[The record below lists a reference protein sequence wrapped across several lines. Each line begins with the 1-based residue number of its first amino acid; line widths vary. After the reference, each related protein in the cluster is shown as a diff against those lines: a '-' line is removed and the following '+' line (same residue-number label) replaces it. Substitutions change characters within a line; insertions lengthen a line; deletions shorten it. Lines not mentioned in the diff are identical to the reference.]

1 MASRSFKVYKVSGD
15 LTKIDPKIFDEI
27 KQNITGFGFENK
39 DPDRYGFDFIKSHD
53 DYIFGVFAQEYKQ
66 VGIDYDDENKREQI
80 ESTPFEQYI
89 FIIILNNSEGIIAL
103 EQKRITGQRG
113 LMKRTTGNF
122 EHTVSEIFTTCFQYF
137 KSLEPFVYNFSKDEL
152 IKYFDE
158 NNVIEL
164 KVKNLR
170 YKTVPEDL
178 IFFNPNFDKNEFER
192 SKWDDDFKNID
203 EEAITGENLQTTKAG
218 KAAVNTGD
226 TKSIT
231 MQDGRGIITIQSEI
245 GPIIHDLKIENYDDK
260 EHLNV
265 ERTVEFL
272 KTRRLNLTNDEY
284 QLRLEEF

>member
-1 MASRSFKVYKVSGD
+1 MASRSFKLYEISGD
-15 LTKIDPKIFDEI
+15 LTKIDLKIFDDI
-27 KQNITGFGFENK
+27 KQNITDFGLVNEE
-39 DPDRYGFDFIKSHD
+39 PDRYGFDFIKSHD
-53 DYIFGVFAQEYKQ
+53 DYIYGVFVQEYEQ
-66 VGIDYDDENKREQI
+66 FGIDYDDESKRKQI
-80 ESTPFEQYI
+80 KSSPFEHYV

-103 EQKRITGQRG
+103 EQKRITGQKG
-113 LMKRTTGNF
+113 LMGKTSDNF
-122 EHTVSEIFTTCFQYF
+122 EDTIIELFKTSFQYF
-137 KSLEPFVYNFSKDEL
+137 KSLKPFVHKFSKDEL

-158 NNVIEL
+158 SNVIEL
-164 KVKNLR
+164 KVNNLR

-192 SKWDDDFKNID
+192 SKWDDDFKYID
-203 EEAITGENLQTTKAG
+203 EEVITGENLQTTKVG
-218 KAAVNTGD
+218 KAAINTGD

-231 MQDGRGIITIQSEI
+231 MQEGGDIITIQSEI

>member
-1 MASRSFKVYKVSGD
+1 MASRSFKLYKVSGD
-15 LTKIDPKIFDEI
+15 LTKIDSNIFDEI
-27 KQNITGFGFENK
+27 KQNIINFGLENEE
-39 DPDRYGFDFIKSHD
+39 PDRYGFDFIKSHD
-53 DYIFGVFAQEYKQ
+53 DYIYGVFAQEYEQ
-66 VGIDYDDENKREQI
+66 IGIDYDDESKREQI
-80 ESTPFEQYI
+80 KSSPFEQYV

-113 LMKRTTGNF
+113 LMGRTSDNF
-122 EHTVSEIFTTCFQYF
+122 VHTVSEMFTTSFQYF
-137 KSLEPFVYNFSKDEL
+137 KSLEPFVYKFSKDEL

-192 SKWDDDFKNID
+192 SKWDDDFKYID
-203 EEAITGENLQTTKAG
+203 EETITGENLQTTKVG

-231 MQDGRGIITIQSEI
+231 MQDGGDIITIQSEI
-245 GPIIHDLKIENYDDK
+245 GPTIHDLKIENYDDK

-272 KTRRLNLTNDEY
+272 KTRRWNLTHDEY